1 MSLRANKSIIL
12 AGFMLVLATLGL
24 STEPSW
30 AESTL
35 EKIKRTGIFLA
46 GVRPDY
52 APYGS
57 LDNNGNPIGF
67 GPELSKIFADKLG
80 VHVKYVLVTSAA
92 RIPMLQ
98 NGTID
103 ADVGLTT
110 PTKQRNEQIDFT
122 TPYVWDSMVL
132 VVKKGSSLKLQDY
145 GAPKKISTTQGSAT
159 IDYIKQKLPTAQFIT
174 FQDDNDVALALLQ
187 GKVDAA
193 GSNLFSAQQI
203 VAKHPDYVVSETFAL
218 DPIAIGVHQ
227 DDSKWLNWLNF
238 TMQEMW
244 LTGEYQSLYE
254 KWFGAKPEWQIWSA
268 YRLQP
273 GIEKK

>member
-1 MSLRANKSIIL
+1 MNTISKLKCMFA
-12 AGFMLVLATLGL
+12 MTVVVLALGADR
-24 STEPSW
+24 SY

-35 EKIKRTGIFLA
+35 EKIKRTGVFLA
-46 GVRPDY
+46 GIRPD
-52 APYGS
+52 APPFGS
-57 LDNNGNPIGF
+57 LDNAGNPVGF
-67 GPELSKIFADKLG
+67 GPEMSKKFAEKLG
-80 VHVKYVLVTSAA
+80 VQVKYVHVTSAA

-122 TPYVWDSMVL
+122 TPYVWQSMVL
-132 VVKKGSSLKLQDY
+132 LVKKGSSVKIADY
-145 GAPKKISTTQGSAT
+145 GPPKKISTTQGSSSA
-159 IDYIKQKLPTAQFIT
+159 DYVKQVLPNAQLVL
-174 FQDDNDVALALLQ
+174 FQDNNDVALSLFQ

-193 GSNLFSAQQI
+193 ALLMDHARALA
-203 VAKHPDYVVSETFAL
+203 AKNPDFIVSEKFAV
-218 DPIAIGVHQ
+218 DPIAIGVRQ

-244 LTGEYQSLYE
+244 QTGEFQAIYA
-254 KWFGAKPEWQIWSA
+254 KHFGEQPDWQMWSA

-273 GIEKK
+273 GIGK